1 MTPAGP
7 LVPPQPHRLH
17 YRCWEKQEEGRGEN
31 GGKRREIEA
40 EGEGMEGE
48 EAGCRGEGTWAPLL
62 WQRVDC
68 KYRTGSHRRG
78 EGSPW
83 VQAAAHWGAGPVPP
97 QFKRPEGDGGA
108 EPPQPLPPR
117 ARSRSVELQTKGAAR
132 EDTLQAASQRR
143 GAGDNSP

>member
-31 GGKRREIEA
+31 EGKRREIEA

-68 KYRTGSHRRG
+68 KYRTSSHRRG

-117 ARSRSVELQTKGAAR
+117 ARSLCGASNKGGSQGR
-132 EDTLQAASQRR
+132 YAASRQSEKGRR
-143 GAGDNSP
+143 